1 MAMADPSHHLSTE
14 SPAGNGRW
22 RAASSGFIAAF
33 VSGVVV
39 VALSWVALIAGQLG
53 KAHPDNV
60 WVKEAYDL
68 KFAAA
73 ERLRGQRKVL
83 AVGGSATM
91 FGVDS
96 QQLALGLGLP
106 VVNLGVNAGIGSYE
120 VPAQAD
126 RWIAAGD
133 VVVMPL
139 EYRLML
145 WDGVPSYVTLSW
157 ALEHPEALA
166 RWHLKTWLWGLMSLP
181 LERVMQGYG
190 GFDSQILPKGPYGA
204 HKLNAFGDQMQ
215 SGERYRSDPQRQ
227 ALIDQPPERYDELY
241 AQSEVGLAE
250 WQHWWAQWQSR
261 GACVVV
267 VPPPFMA
274 VPAYRTEAYTAF
286 FDAIPSRVR
295 ARGVPYLGHPSDGFF
310 PVEAM
315 FDTNY
320 HLTAESRATYTQ
332 WLTEALRASDLNCFP
347 ERNQGGVL
355 RPPSGG

>member
-1 MAMADPSHHLSTE
+1 MAEPSNHVTPTPLDRDAQWR
-14 SPAGNGRW
+14 PA
-22 RAASSGFIAAF
+22 SLKFLAAF
-33 VSGVVV
+33 LLGAMVVV
-39 VALSWVALIAGQLG
+39 LSWVALIAGQLG
-53 KAHPDNV
+53 QPHPDNL
-60 WVKEAYDL
+60 WVKEAYAL

-73 ERLRGQRKVL
+73 ERLRGQRKML

-139 EYRLML
+139 EYRLLL

-157 ALEHPEALA
+157 ALEHPKALA
-166 RWHLKTWLWGLMSLP
+166 RWQLKTWLWGLMSLP
-181 LERVMQGYG
+181 LERVIQGYR
-190 GFDSQILPKGPYGA
+190 GFDAPSLPKGPYGA
-204 HKLNAFGDQMQ
+204 HKLNALGDQTQ
-215 SGERYRSDPQRQ
+215 NGERYRSNQQQQ
-227 ALIDQPPERYDELY
+227 ALIDQPPERYEELY

-250 WQHWWAQWQSR
+250 WQHWWAQWRAR
-261 GACVVV
+261 GACLVV
-267 VPPPFMA
+267 VPPPFMV
-274 VPAYRTEAYTAF
+274 VPAYRTEAYVAF
-286 FDAIPSRVR
+286 FDAIPSRVT

-332 WLTEALRASDLNCFP
+332 WLSEALRASDLSCFP
-347 ERNQGGVL
+347 EHRQGEVL
-355 RPPSGG
+355 RSPSGG